1 MIRTTLL
8 HADGHF
14 SQENGDLSNEWLE
27 LSKQANTFC
36 WIDISGEPLRKE
48 RALLE
53 KLNCHPLAIADALRE
68 RHPPKVE
75 IFEDNVFMLYRG
87 IINTEEDLVFNHLQ
101 VAIFTSE
108 NLLITRHNNL
118 SFAIE
123 EWWKHPKL
131 KEELSHPLLLAS
143 KIIHTSF
150 GRYLEA
156 ILDFEQSLSEKE
168 EAIQASPNDED
179 LRDLLAYKGRLR
191 KLRRIFNYHARSVE
205 ILLEFV
211 REHNIDYYSQ
221 TYHEIQNL
229 HDRAD
234 RIASLLDMY
243 YEICGDLIEGYLSI
257 TSHQLNRTMQILT
270 VVTTIFVPLGFLAG
284 IYGMNFE
291 NIPELHHENGY
302 FYLLGTMAAISIGA
316 LTIFKIKRWI

>member
-8 HADGHF
+8 KPDGSF
-14 SQENGDLSNEWLE
+14 SQKQSDLSDDWN
-27 LSKQANTFC
+27 SIANDPNAFC
-36 WIDISGEPLRKE
+36 WIDISNEDPAIEK
-48 RALLE
+48 ALLE
-53 KLNCHPLAIADALRE
+53 KLNCHPLAIIDTQRL
-68 RHPPKVE
+68 RHPPKLEVFTDN
-75 IFEDNVFMLYRG
+75 IFILYRG
-87 IINTEEDLVFNHLQ
+87 ITSSEPDLVFEQLQ
-101 VAIFTSE
+101 IALFATD
-108 NLLITRHNNL
+108 NLLITRHNNT
-118 SFAIE
+118 SFSIE
-123 EWWKHPKL
+123 HWWKKTSL
-131 KEELSHPLLLAS
+131 SEEITHPLLLAS

-168 EAIQASPNDED
+168 EAMQASPNDED

-191 KLRRIFNYHARSVE
+191 KLRRTFNYHTRCVE
-205 ILLEFV
+205 NLLSFV
-211 REHNIDYYSQ
+211 KEHHSENYRKIH
-221 TYHEIQNL
+221 HEIQDVF
-229 HDRAD
+229 DRTD
-234 RIASLLDMY
+234 RITSLLNMY

-291 NIPELHHENGY
+291 NIPELHNENGY
-302 FYLLGTMAAISIGA
+302 FYLLGTMGLISVSA